1 MDGVS
6 GGRKSQVRFPRLAFI
21 FPFTQDFRIRMKTL
35 LLAFT
40 LCLSSLGAATSAEP
54 RPNVIFILTDDQ
66 GWGDAH
72 FAGHPYVKTPN
83 LDRLA
88 KEGTWFKQ
96 FYVAATVCSPS
107 RTAFM
112 TSHYPSRHL
121 IHGHLSD
128 EAQNAARS
136 MPNWLDAEAI
146 TLPDLL
152 KSAGYATG
160 HFGKWHLGMGEGA
173 PAPVDYGFDVSRIVT
188 GNGPTYEDERGKPGF
203 WSRST
208 QFFVDD
214 TIAFIR
220 DHREQPFYVNLWTL
234 IPHAK
239 LDPSTEQL
247 AVYEDLK
254 PKADDPAFGPWMQ
267 KYLEK
272 AKDLESQMK
281 IFCASLT
288 DLDTQIGRLL
298 DTLDEMGLAENT
310 IIVFSSDNGPEDYRI
325 GNASNAGVGNP
336 GPLRGRKRSMHEGGI
351 RTFGLVRWPGKV
363 PAGRVDETS
372 VVGAVDFL
380 PTIAALTGVA
390 VPDSL
395 KPDGQDLSTLWQ
407 GGASGPR
414 EKPLHWEWLF
424 SVQGP
429 EDGYMPPALAIRD
442 GDWKLFLDH
451 RGGSAQLY
459 HIPHDPGENTD
470 LAANEPE
477 VVKALSAKALAWVE
491 TLPGSA
497 ARDSVETTGLPV
509 DSRGKSVPKA
519 TAIPATPA
527 KPTLDRK
534 TIFKQKD
541 TSGDGKLTLEE
552 YLHRFPD
559 QEEGRRRFPVF
570 DTDGDGILTEEEFVR
585 AGKGV

>member
-1 MDGVS
+1 
-6 GGRKSQVRFPRLAFI
+6 
-21 FPFTQDFRIRMKTL
+21 MKTL
-35 LLAFT
+35 LYALT
-40 LCLSSLGAATSAEP
+40 LLTVIGTVASGAET

-128 EAQNAARS
+128 VAQNEARS
-136 MPNWLDAEAI
+136 MPDWLDAGVT

-152 KSAGYATG
+152 KTAGYATG
-160 HFGKWHLGMGEGA
+160 HFGKWHLGSGSGA
-173 PAPVDYGFDVSRIVT
+173 PSPVDYGLDVSRIVT
-188 GNGPTYEDERGKPGF
+188 GNGPTYEEERRKPGF
-203 WSRST
+203 WARST
-208 QFFVDD
+208 RLFIDD

-220 DHREQPFYVNLWTL
+220 EHRDQPFYVNLWTL
-234 IPHAK
+234 IPHAT
-239 LDPSTEQL
+239 LDPSPEQL

-254 PKADDPAFGPWMQ
+254 PAADDPAFGPWMR
-267 KYLEK
+267 KYLAK

-281 IFCASLT
+281 VFCASLT

-325 GNASNAGVGNP
+325 GNASNAGVGSP
-336 GPLRGRKRSMHEGGI
+336 GPLRGRKRSMYEGGI

-363 PAGRVDETS
+363 PADRIDETS

-380 PTIAALTGVA
+380 PTICSLAKVE
-390 VPDSL
+390 VPPAL
-395 KPDGQDLSTLWQ
+395 KPDGEDLSALWL
-407 GGASGPR
+407 GGDPKPR
-414 EKPLHWEWLF
+414 GKALHWEWLF
-424 SVQGP
+424 TVQGP
-429 EDGYMPPALAIRD
+429 EDGYVPPPLAIRD

-451 RGGSAQLY
+451 QGGSAQLY
-459 HIPHDPGENTD
+459 HIPDDPGETTD
-470 LAANEPE
+470 LAAKEPE
-477 VVKALSAKALAWVE
+477 VVKSLSGKALGWVK
-491 TLPGSA
+491 TLPPSP
-497 ARDSVETTGLPV
+497 ARDAVAETGLPQ
-509 DSRGKSVPKA
+509 DSRGKGVPKA
-519 TAIPATPA
+519 KAGKEMPKA
-527 KPTLDRK
+527 DRK
-534 TIFKQKD
+534 VIFQQKD
-541 TSGDGKLTLEE
+541 TSGDGKLSLEE

-559 QEEGRRRFPVF
+559 QQEGRRRFPTF
-570 DTDGDGILTEEEFVR
+570 DSDGDGILTEEEFVR
-585 AGKGV
+585 AGR